1 VNRSRILIIEDEP
14 TIADNLVYALETE
27 GFVVDWVA
35 TGRAGLARVA
45 GGPAPD
51 LSQPAADPDP
61 RETAAPEGPPD
72 LVILDIGLPDM
83 SGFDVCRAIRAR
95 CLIPI
100 LFLTARA
107 GEVDQVVGL
116 ELGGDDYVVKPFSP
130 RALTARVRALLRRCG
145 AKPDL
150 ADGPVANAGTDP
162 NGDFVIDADARA
174 IRFKGRDLGLTR
186 YEYGLFKLMLEHPNR
201 VYSREQLLQLVWEHP
216 DECFDR
222 TIDTHIKT
230 LRAKIRQLDPRRDPI
245 RTRRGEGY
253 AYEP

>member
-1 VNRSRILIIEDEP
+1 MNRSRILIIEDEP

-27 GFVVDWVA
+27 GFLVDWVT
-35 TGRAGLARVA
+35 TGRAGLAQVV
-45 GGPAPD
+45 GQAPPQGQGVPGESSD
-51 LSQPAADPDP
+51 EIGNPG
-61 RETAAPEGPPD
+61 EGTPPD

-100 LFLTARA
+100 LFLTARTD
-107 GEVDQVVGL
+107 EVDQVVGL

-130 RALTARVRALLRRCG
+130 RALTARVRALLRRCIAQPELPDAPGNG
-145 AKPDL
+145 A
-150 ADGPVANAGTDP
+150 AHT
-162 NGDFVIDADARA
+162 NGDFVIDTDARVV
-174 IRFKGRDLGLTR
+174 RLSGQDLGLTR

-201 VYSREQLLQLVWEHP
+201 IYSREQLLQLVWEHP

-230 LRAKIRQLDPRRDPI
+230 LRAKIRQIDPRRDPI